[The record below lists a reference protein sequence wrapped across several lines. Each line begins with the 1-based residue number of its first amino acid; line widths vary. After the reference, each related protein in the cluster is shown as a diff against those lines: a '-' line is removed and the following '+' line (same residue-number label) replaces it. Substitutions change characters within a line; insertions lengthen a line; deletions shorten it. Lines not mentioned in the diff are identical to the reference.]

1 MSPLLNSIVSRFP
14 APSMVTACAATKEL
28 YGYSS
33 FVFDETKFKKLWYGY
48 IHRLPFNQQCSIAGM
63 HNEARD
69 IARDK
74 VESYLS
80 HI

>member
-14 APSMVTACAATKEL
+14 ASAMVTACATTREL

-33 FVFDETKFKKLWYGY
+33 FVFDETKFTKLWYGY
-48 IHRLPFNQQCSIAGM
+48 INRLPFNQQCSIASM

-74 VESYLS
+74 VEFYLS